1 MPRPPITMKG
11 DVRVTTIAT
20 CHEKIKQKAH
30 EKKIPKKASVTI
42 PTLSVVSPF
51 TYWMSSLMIL
61 LR

>member
-1 MPRPPITMKG
+1 MNG